1 MGIKV
6 EKANKTVKTMS
17 EPVEEMLA
25 SEQETQVSEPAGPIG
40 PGKSIEDMKQNME
53 LINAEIKLIRN
64 ETMLFDRLLSRVSEK
79 KTEVDEQTRP
89 ESRKSRKSKLVK
101 LNEIQKLEIAQKE
114 YDLIRDENRKII
126 GDYEKQIEIIRNISE
141 EFELREMSMRKF
153 LYEFDRE
160 VINAKK
166 KQGQQNSNKKQ
177 AAIYSAEKY
186 EKFSENKI
194 KEKDKLLENLRNKNT
209 KLAEMNRIY
218 CHQLKQM
225 EERGDE
231 LHEVNFHCLKI
242 ENKQVVE
249 GIEIKNAEFK
259 ILKVRSGIAERQLNH
274 YKERITAA
282 VQDSE
287 RLNPAIE
294 QRNSQIKN
302 INAENEKANALEV
315 NEKLKAQQ
323 NDFIVPT
330 VFEYVQ
336 QTASTQ
342 ELKKTVNEWQRKV
355 DILEM
360 ASKSYR
366 KQWENIIIGI
376 QRDNMS
382 QNSKITTVYQT
393 TI

>member
-1 MGIKV
+1 
-6 EKANKTVKTMS
+6 MS
-17 EPVEEMLA
+17 EPVEEMPA

-40 PGKSIEDMKQNME
+40 PGKSIEDMKQNMD

-64 ETMLFDRLLSRVSEK
+64 ETMLFNRLLSRVSEK

-114 YDLIRDENRKII
+114 YDLIREENRKII

-302 INAENEKANALEV
+302 INAEIINVENEKANALEV

>member
-1 MGIKV
+1 VFVLTEQWWWILPLPV
-6 EKANKTVKTMS
+6 TSLFQAFTPSDIIPSFFFIVKHFAQGYRAGAEFQRLKEFNPTSRDHIAWILTNRLNVKLNQTTTTGKPIIDEITLMETQTQSFVFEAMS
-17 EPVEEMLA
+17 EPVEEMPA

-40 PGKSIEDMKQNME
+40 PGKSIEDMKQNMD
-53 LINAEIKLIRN
+53 LINEEIKLIRN

-114 YDLIRDENRKII
+114 YDLIREENRKII

-218 CHQLKQM
+218 CHQLKQL
-225 EERGDE
+225 EKKYLILCKVKKQQKR
-231 LHEVNFHCLKI
+231 LCL
-242 ENKQVVE
+242 
-249 GIEIKNAEFK
+249 
-259 ILKVRSGIAERQLNH
+259 
-274 YKERITAA
+274 T
-282 VQDSE
+282 
-287 RLNPAIE
+287 
-294 QRNSQIKN
+294 
-302 INAENEKANALEV
+302 
-315 NEKLKAQQ
+315 
-323 NDFIVPT
+323 
-330 VFEYVQ
+330 
-336 QTASTQ
+336 
-342 ELKKTVNEWQRKV
+342 
-355 DILEM
+355 
-360 ASKSYR
+360 
-366 KQWENIIIGI
+366 
-376 QRDNMS
+376 
-382 QNSKITTVYQT
+382 
-393 TI
+393 